1 MSDVTLTG
9 AAPIGVSVASSG
21 AVSVDVQTAVP
32 NVPFTAFTP
41 VMKGTGSNPTLDV
54 SSSGYYQRLGRRV
67 WGYVGCTLA
76 TVGSG
81 TYSLV
86 LPVLPVSRQ
95 QPIGTGYLVDI
106 SNSVAFYLTAA
117 AISPSLNA
125 DGEALFFLGGGAQ
138 LSAGNN
144 PTGATVPFTWAA
156 GDSLTVQFDYEA
168 AA

>member
-41 VMKGTGSNPTLDV
+41 VLKGTGGNPTLDV

-67 WGYVGCTLA
+67 WGYVACTLA

-81 TYSLV
+81 TYSVV
-86 LPVLPVSRQ
+86 LPVLPVNRQ
-95 QPIGTGYLVDI
+95 LPIGTGFLVDT
-106 SNSVAFYLTAA
+106 SDSVAFYLAA
-117 AISPSLNA
+117 AAVSPALNA
-125 DGEALFFLGGGAQ
+125 NLEAIFFLGGGAQ
-138 LSAGNN
+138 LGAGNN
-144 PTGATVPFTWAA
+144 PVNATSPFTWAA